1 MRARRFEKNLQSSVV
16 QGPRKYV
23 ERIEQRFAARDD
35 DRTGRAG
42 QRTVDDHLHVDGRV
56 AAGIPRIFGV
66 APATAHV
73 ASAQTDEIGGFARVE
88 AFAAELETILRGK
101 GVPVTVNRLASMYTV
116 FFSDGPLRNFEDV
129 KNSDTEMYSRFFRAM
144 RERNIFVAPS
154 AFEVAMVSFAHTE
167 EDFAKTLDAVR
178 GIKL

>member
-35 DRTGRAG
+35 DRTGRTG
-42 QRTVDDHLHVDGRV
+42 QRTVDDHLYVDGRV

-88 AFAAELETILRGK
+88 AFALNGVEVLHERQLAAAVEQCGIGVNHSLRRK
-101 GVPVTVNRLASMYTV
+101 YL
-116 FFSDGPLRNFEDV
+116 
-129 KNSDTEMYSRFFRAM
+129 
-144 RERNIFVAPS
+144 
-154 AFEVAMVSFAHTE
+154 
-167 EDFAKTLDAVR
+167 
-178 GIKL
+178 